1 MENLSWSWFWNK
13 YKFNKEFRIG
23 RCSLKKIGLC
33 MYTYYIY
40 TPSYMEGFFSK
51 QKVSSLGNA
60 INPTFS
66 KGESSEIISLTV
78 PSTYIILIHE
88 PKFFFLEQN
97 LWTTSTLYYEFLVY
111 PAWKMLAFLVQLN
124 GFLKQTK
131 NLTFYLWLQ
140 RNINKIDAEIGIGG
154 RNWWDTGI
162 KCCFCGLH
170 CTVLVFSSALGLV
183 AGWAAAAKQ

>member
-1 MENLSWSWFWNK
+1 MENIHWSWFWNK
-13 YKFNKEFRIG
+13 YKFNKEFSIG

-33 MYTYYIY
+33 MYTYYIC

-97 LWTTSTLYYEFLVY
+97 LWTTSTLYYGIWVPSIVTTYSIIAGINASWETFVLAQSYLVLLQK
-111 PAWKMLAFLVQLN
+111 WRINLILI
-124 GFLKQTK
+124 GFK
-131 NLTFYLWLQ
+131 
-140 RNINKIDAEIGIGG
+140 
-154 RNWWDTGI
+154 
-162 KCCFCGLH
+162 
-170 CTVLVFSSALGLV
+170 
-183 AGWAAAAKQ
+183 